1 MLTAAPRRVGQ
12 AELRAFLFDRLGLRG
27 PFWSADAAATALP
40 ALGMVQI
47 DSIRVT
53 GLRNQELAWL
63 ARAEAPPAAFY
74 DLLYRRGAMLETHYP
89 LFATRR
95 DWLPHLWAGFAD
107 LPARHRA
114 QRQEFRPVMRRV
126 LRHIRDHGPAT
137 AADFAA
143 ERVPGGFNTIKATTK
158 ALEFLFTDR
167 VLQIAGRTPHF
178 HRAFDLTARVAPEL
192 AGWRRPPAAEC
203 RRFVVD
209 SALAVLKIA
218 TADQLARRAALH
230 HGQWRG
236 PVLKPM
242 RARVDRWLR
251 DGAARAVTVADLP
264 DQPVYWYSAEDEAG
278 WERAAR
284 AVASPARILPPL
296 DNLLFSRP
304 RFSQLFGFDYKFEA
318 YIPAA
323 SRRFYFAMPIV
334 QGDDVIGQV
343 DLRATEGRWEL
354 VGLEFSRPADLDGL
368 RAALHRLAG
377 FAGIA
382 RVTAATRLDRAARR
396 ALAGPVAP

>member
-1 MLTAAPRRVGQ
+1 MLKARLPRRVGQ

-27 PFWSADAAATALP
+27 PFWSAEDAATSLP
-40 ALGMVQI
+40 GLGMVQI

-63 ARAEAPPAAFY
+63 ARADAPPAAFY
-74 DLLYRRGAMLETHYP
+74 DLLYCQGMMLETHYP

-107 LPARHRA
+107 MPARYRA
-114 QRQEFRPVMRRV
+114 ERQEFRPVMRRV
-126 LRHIRDHGPAT
+126 LRHIRDNGPAT

-143 ERVPGGFNTIKATTK
+143 ERVPGGFNTVKATTK

-178 HRAFDLTARVAPEL
+178 HRAFDLTERVAPEL
-192 AGWRRPPAAEC
+192 LGWRRPPVADL

-218 TADQLARRAALH
+218 TSEQIAQRAALH

-236 PVLKPM
+236 QVLKPM
-242 RARVDRWLR
+242 RALVDRLLPE
-251 DGAARAVTVADLP
+251 AARAVTVADLP
-264 DQPVYWYSAEDEAG
+264 GEPFYWYRAEDEIG

-284 AVASPARILPPL
+284 AVASPSRIVPPL
-296 DNLLFSRP
+296 DNLLFSRK
-304 RFSQLFGFDYKFEA
+304 RFSALFGFDYKFEA
-318 YIPAA
+318 YTPAA
-323 SRRFYFAMPIV
+323 DRRFYFALPLI
-334 QGDDVIGQV
+334 QDGDVIGLV
-343 DLRATEGRWEL
+343 DARARDGTWEL
-354 VGLEFSRPADLDGL
+354 VGLELRRPAALDEL
-368 RAALHRLAG
+368 RQAVHRLAG
-377 FAGIA
+377 FAGA
-382 RVTAATRLDRAARR
+382 ERVTATSGLGRAERR
-396 ALAGPVAP
+396 ALTGKVAP